1 MLETSLFALFVVGLL
16 GGGHCLGMCGGL
28 VTAFT
33 LQLPNGV
40 RRAPFLLAY
49 NLGRI
54 GSYTLIGAL
63 LGSLSGAGLTL
74 LAARPLQWVLYLLAN
89 LMLIGMGLYLAGL
102 SSAIT
107 RIEALGR
114 PLWRQ
119 LQPRLARLLPVRSP
133 LQAIAVGALWGWLP
147 CGLVYSASLSALA
160 AGNTFWGAM
169 AMLAFGL
176 GTLPNLLAMGA
187 FAEGLRAQMQKR
199 PVRLLAGLA
208 VMAIGLF
215 RLAEPLWSGALFI

>member
-40 RRAPFLLAY
+40 RRTPFLLGY

-63 LGSLSGAGLTL
+63 LGALSGMGLTL
-74 LAARPLQWVLYLLAN
+74 LAARPLQWTLYLIAN

-102 SSAIT
+102 SSAVT

-114 PLWRQ
+114 PLWRL

-133 LQAIAVGALWGWLP
+133 AQAVAVGALWGWLP

-160 AGNTFWGAM
+160 AGNTAGGAL

-199 PVRLLAGLA
+199 PVRLVAGLA
-208 VMAIGLF
+208 VMTIGLF
-215 RLAEPLWSGALFI
+215 RLAEPLLSGALFI